1 MKILNTRSTD
11 FSKSFAVLEE
21 RYLTQETSVEKTVDK
36 IVSDVRKNGDRALF
50 AWTKKLDGIALNKK
64 TASISAERMRNAE
77 KKLPAKLKSAIRTAF
92 NNIKT
97 FHKRQV
103 EKSWSIKRGSSTVG
117 QQIRPIERVGLYVPG
132 GTASYPSSVLMN
144 AIPAKVAGVKEIVV
158 CSPAPGGKTGDAILY
173 AAHLCGVTEFY
184 RVGGAQAVAAMAYG
198 TRTIKKVSKI
208 VGPGNAYVAL
218 AKRTVF
224 GKVDID
230 MIAGPSEICIVADS
244 SANPA
249 WCAADILSQ
258 AEHDEQAWAFLVTPS
273 SGLINKVAKEIE
285 RQIKSLPRKDIAKKC
300 LAKHFYAVKT
310 RSISEAVSLANRIAP
325 EHLQLVFKN
334 SASRVK
340 DIHNAGAIF
349 VGHYTPEVLGDYLA
363 GPNHVLPTAGSAR
376 FFSPLGVYDFIKR
389 TSVINYSK
397 KDFLRV
403 ANKCAIFAE
412 SEGLTAHARA
422 AKIRLAVPTD
432 N

>member
-1 MKILNTRSTD
+1 MKLLNTRSND
-11 FSKSFAVLEE
+11 FLKSFAPLEE
-21 RYLTQETSVEKTVDK
+21 RYLAQNSAIEKTVDK
-36 IVSDVRKNGDRALF
+36 IVRDVRKNGDRALF

-64 TASISAERMRNAE
+64 TASVTAARMRNAE
-77 KKLPAKLKSAIRTAF
+77 KKLPPKLKAAIKTAF

-103 EKSWSIKRGSSTVG
+103 EKSWSVKRGGSTVG

-144 AIPAKVAGVKEIVV
+144 ALPAIVAGVKQLVV
-158 CSPAPGGKTGDAILY
+158 CSPTPGGKISDAILY

-184 RVGGAQAVAAMAYG
+184 RVGGAQAIAAMAYG
-198 TRTIKKVSKI
+198 TNTIKKVSKI
-208 VGPGNAYVAL
+208 VGPGNAYVAQ
-218 AKRTVF
+218 AKRSVF

-258 AEHDEQAWAFLVTPS
+258 AEHDERAWAFLITPS
-273 SGLINKVAKEIE
+273 TGLINKIAKEIE
-285 RQIKSLPRKDIAKKC
+285 KQVESLPRKKIAKKS
-300 LAKHFYAVKT
+300 LAKNYYAIKT
-310 RSISEAVSLANRIAP
+310 RSVNEAITLANAIAP
-325 EHLQLVFKN
+325 EHLQLALKN
-334 SASRVK
+334 PGTRVK
-340 DIHNAGAIF
+340 EIQNAGAIF

-363 GPNHVLPTAGSAR
+363 GPNHVLPTSGSAR

-389 TSVINYSK
+389 SSVINYSK

-403 ANKCAIFAE
+403 ADKCAIFAE
-412 SEGLTAHARA
+412 AEGLTAHARA
-422 AKIRLAVPTD
+422 ATIRVR
-432 N
+432 